1 MKNLINFIVMV
12 LAYTII
18 HMGFHIGRDSESYTL
33 VWFCYIFIV
42 ATGGTILWV
51 LGYRDGKK

>member
-1 MKNLINFIVMV
+1 MV